1 VAELVSNL
9 KKSINFTDLYSE
21 CCRRQEMFAC
31 SMSYN
36 VEVKGHL
43 KDLQIHVGIM
53 GEYTSK
59 TAFVL

>member
-1 VAELVSNL
+1 
-9 KKSINFTDLYSE
+9 
-21 CCRRQEMFAC
+21 
-31 SMSYN
+31 MSYN

-59 TAFVL
+59 TAFVLWSAFIWLLTAPTKWLLWKQ